1 MAVKRAGGSVPAALR
16 VLLLSHSA
24 SFLVLLAIL
33 HFHGDPFPRGL
44 PLYAGLAAGVFG
56 GFSLAA
62 FYIALSRGAMGA
74 SAAVSGVLAA
84 AIPAIVSS
92 FTEGSPGPRRL
103 LGFAIAAAAIWLI
116 AAGPGQKEA
125 RSTTVL
131 AIAAGAGFG
140 FYFTA
145 LKLAS
150 PAGLLW
156 PMANARMGSLTTC
169 ALLLLILPRAKS
181 PISFTRQTVLWALS
195 PPPFSTPPAI
205 SCSSLP
211 PAPAG
216 WISLPSSPPFIR
228 PPPSCWPAGSS
239 KKGSPPRQTH
249 GHGHSSRGS
258 SPHLPLNTLAILSLK
273 RSEVYGPG
281 FTSDS
286 RGHYVKL

>member
-44 PLYAGLAAGVFG
+44 PLYSGLAAGVFG

-125 RSTTVL
+125 RSTTAL

-181 PISFTRQTVLWALS
+181 PISFTRQTVIWALS
-195 PPPFSTPPAI
+195 TALFDTSGNLLFVAATRAGRLDI
-205 SCSSLP
+205 AAVLSSLY
-211 PAPAG
+211 PASTILLAG
-216 WISLPSSPPFIR
+216 WLLKEKLTPRQLIGMAVAVAAVALISL
-228 PPPSCWPAGSS
+228 
-239 KKGSPPRQTH
+239 
-249 GHGHSSRGS
+249 
-258 SPHLPLNTLAILSLK
+258 
-273 RSEVYGPG
+273 
-281 FTSDS
+281 
-286 RGHYVKL
+286 